1 MATVKYIQPV
11 ARLRGEPRLPGD
23 KSISHRAVL
32 LGTLAEGET
41 RVENFLTAQD
51 CLNTLAACRELGGR
65 IEQKGACLVIHG
77 RGAAG
82 LTRPSRVIDCGNSGT
97 GVRLLAGVL
106 AGQPFDSVLTG
117 DEQVRRRPMRR
128 IIEPLE
134 RMGASIESEP
144 GHLCPLRLHGRA
156 LAGIEYGSPVASAQ
170 VKSCLL
176 LAGLSASG
184 ATTVRLP
191 AASRDHTERLLRHFG
206 AAVEQGGGERGQ
218 GHWSAA
224 SGEWVRV
231 QGGSRL
237 RGCEVSVPSDISSAA
252 FFLVAAAIVPDADL
266 ILRHIGVNPSRTGV
280 LDILRRMGADI
291 RLENPREQSGEPV
304 ADLAARSA
312 GLLRG
317 RSISGADLIPRLID
331 ELPIL
336 SVAAAVA
343 EGETVIEDA
352 AELRVKETDR
362 ISILAGELRK
372 IGVRV
377 AERSDGLVIQGGEI
391 RGGTVDSHGDHRLAM
406 SLAVAGLVSAEG
418 ITIERPE
425 CVDTSFPGFWDLL
438 AEVTA

>member
-1 MATVKYIQPV
+1 MANVKYIRPV
-11 ARLRGEPRLPGD
+11 PRLRGDLRLPGD

-51 CLNTLAACRELGGR
+51 CLNTLAACRELGAR
-65 IEQKGACLVIHG
+65 IEQKGG
-77 RGAAG
+77 RLAIRGCGAAG
-82 LTRPSRVIDCGNSGT
+82 LGRPARVLDCGNSGT

-134 RMGASIESEP
+134 RMGAAIESEP
-144 GHLCPLRLHGRA
+144 GQLCPLRLHGRP
-156 LAGIEYGSPVASAQ
+156 LTGVEYVSPVASAQ

-176 LAGLSASG
+176 LAGLSAAG
-184 ATTVRLP
+184 ETTVKLP
-191 AASRDHTERLLRHFG
+191 AASRDHTERMLRHFG
-206 AAVEQGGGERGQ
+206 VTVDQGSAGRGQ
-218 GHWSAA
+218 GSWSAA
-224 SGEWVRV
+224 EGEWVRV
-231 QGGSRL
+231 RGGSRL
-237 RGCEVSVPSDISSAA
+237 RGCELDVPSDISSAA
-252 FFLVAAAIVPDADL
+252 FFLVAAAIVPEAEL
-266 ILRHIGVNPSRTGV
+266 VLRHVGVNPSRTGV
-280 LDILRRMGADI
+280 LEVLQRMGAAV
-291 RLENPREQSGEPV
+291 RLENRREASGEPV
-304 ADLAARSA
+304 ADLAAGSGGR
-312 GLLRG
+312 LRG
-317 RSISGADLIPRLID
+317 RSISGPDLIPRLID

-362 ISILAGELRK
+362 ISVLAGELRK
-372 IGVRV
+372 LGVQV

-406 SLAVAGLVSAEG
+406 SLAVAGLVSSEG
-418 ITIERPE
+418 VRIERPE
-425 CVDTSFPGFWDLL
+425 CVDTSFPGFWELL
-438 AEVTA
+438 AGVSA

>member
-1 MATVKYIQPV
+1 
-11 ARLRGEPRLPGD
+11 
-23 KSISHRAVL
+23 
-32 LGTLAEGET
+32 
-41 RVENFLTAQD
+41 
-51 CLNTLAACRELGGR
+51 
-65 IEQKGACLVIHG
+65 
-77 RGAAG
+77 
-82 LTRPSRVIDCGNSGT
+82 
-97 GVRLLAGVL
+97 
-106 AGQPFDSVLTG
+106 
-117 DEQVRRRPMRR
+117 
-128 IIEPLE
+128 
-134 RMGASIESEP
+134 
-144 GHLCPLRLHGRA
+144 
-156 LAGIEYGSPVASAQ
+156 
-170 VKSCLL
+170 
-176 LAGLSASG
+176 
-184 ATTVRLP
+184 
-191 AASRDHTERLLRHFG
+191 
-206 AAVEQGGGERGQ
+206 
-218 GHWSAA
+218 
-224 SGEWVRV
+224 
-231 QGGSRL
+231 
-237 RGCEVSVPSDISSAA
+237 
-252 FFLVAAAIVPDADL
+252 
-266 ILRHIGVNPSRTGV
+266 
-280 LDILRRMGADI
+280 
-291 RLENPREQSGEPV
+291 V

-317 RSISGADLIPRLID
+317 RSISGSDLIPRLID